1 MFATT
6 NSQLRKLVKRI
17 LQRTSLVGKSLVLT
31 MFGGYIRAGRSVGRG
46 ADGTGPAAE
55 FEESGRDNVV
65 VAASG
70 LVSVGGI
77 DELGIYA
84 PNSDVTVT

>member
-1 MFATT
+1 MSA
-6 NSQLRKLVKRI
+6 
-17 LQRTSLVGKSLVLT
+17 
-31 MFGGYIRAGRSVGRG
+31 GYIRAGRSAGSAG
-46 ADGTGPAAE
+46 DDIGPAAE
-55 FEESGRDNVV
+55 FEGSGRDNVL

-77 DELGIYA
+77 DELGKEV

>member
-1 MFATT
+1 M
-6 NSQLRKLVKRI
+6 KRI
-17 LQRTSLVGKSLVLT
+17 LHRTSPLGKELGLT
-31 MFGGYIRAGRSVGRG
+31 KSAGYIRAGRSAGRG
-46 ADGTGPAAE
+46 ADDTGPAAE
-55 FEESGRDNVV
+55 VEASGRDNVV

-77 DELGIYA
+77 DELWKDV

>member
-1 MFATT
+1 MG
-6 NSQLRKLVKRI
+6 KVLVSR
-17 LQRTSLVGKSLVLT
+17 SSA
-31 MFGGYIRAGRSVGRG
+31 GYIRAGMSDGRE
-46 ADGTGPAAE
+46 ADCTGPAAE
-55 FEESGRDNVV
+55 FEGSGRDNVV

-77 DELGIYA
+77 DELGKDV

>member
-1 MFATT
+1 M
-6 NSQLRKLVKRI
+6 KRR
-17 LQRTSLVGKSLVLT
+17 LQRTSPLGKALGLT
-31 MFGGYIRAGRSVGRG
+31 TSAGYIRAGRSAGRG
-46 ADGTGPAAE
+46 ADDTGPAAE
-55 FEESGRDNVV
+55 VETSGRDNVV

-77 DELGIYA
+77 DELWEDM

>member
-1 MFATT
+1 VATKF
-6 NSQLRKLVKRI
+6 QGRKLVKRR
-17 LQRTSLVGKSLVLT
+17 LQRTSPLGKALGLT
-31 MFGGYIRAGRSVGRG
+31 TSAGYIRAGRSAGRG
-46 ADGTGPAAE
+46 ADDTGPAAE
-55 FEESGRDNVV
+55 VEASGMDNVV

-77 DELGIYA
+77 DELWKDA